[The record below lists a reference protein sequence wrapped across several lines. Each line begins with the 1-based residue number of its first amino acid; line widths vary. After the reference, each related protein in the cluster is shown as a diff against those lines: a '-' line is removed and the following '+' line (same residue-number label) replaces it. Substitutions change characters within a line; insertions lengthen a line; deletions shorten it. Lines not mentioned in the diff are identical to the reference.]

1 MIVVSNNQ
9 SHRNIIYIYIIYI
22 CKLHAIHPTYNFSWW
37 TPMKFPPRQIH
48 LRGPGFWRMT
58 FRTETNDAWTSVW
71 ERLWFWTCIYMH
83 TLRIVFWFGVVIILF
98 VSFLPCEDHIATS
111 ICHGRSSVWQ
121 TLPLGDFVPPRRAH
135 NWKECSQCNP
145 QNSHNFVIHHAGLLI
160 KQLFQHK
167 LFQCLSVAGWMA
179 SFFPYMS
186 WFWR

>member
-9 SHRNIIYIYIIYI
+9 SHRNIIYIYILYIYI

-121 TLPLGDFVPPRRAH
+121 TFTIGRLCPPTARTQLKRMQPVQPP
-135 NWKECSQCNP
+135 KFTQFCN
-145 QNSHNFVIHHAGLLI
+145 SSCGSAD
-160 KQLFQHK
+160 
-167 LFQCLSVAGWMA
+167 
-179 SFFPYMS
+179 
-186 WFWR
+186 